1 MGVGLRDVDADL
13 ERSLKLTVDHGALV
27 QDITAGSPAD
37 RAGLRPYDVITS
49 LDDRVIANDD
59 QLIREISARQ
69 PGSAARLRLVR
80 DGRDQTLTVKL
91 AERPARERQDRAEPS
106 SPAPDRSRLDPENAP
121 LGLTVRDLDRQTA
134 DRLDVP
140 NDVHGVLI
148 TRVEGMSS
156 SFDGGIE
163 RGTILLEINRQ
174 RIETAAEY
182 RRLAR
187 AARPGDV
194 LTLYIYAPDLEQRQ
208 LKTIRVEDR

>member
-1 MGVGLRDVDADL
+1 
-13 ERSLKLTVDHGALV
+13 
-27 QDITAGSPAD
+27 
-37 RAGLRPYDVITS
+37 
-49 LDDRVIANDD
+49 
-59 QLIREISARQ
+59 
-69 PGSAARLRLVR
+69 
-80 DGRDQTLTVKL
+80 
-91 AERPARERQDRAEPS
+91 
-106 SPAPDRSRLDPENAP
+106 
-121 LGLTVRDLDRQTA
+121 
-134 DRLDVP
+134 
-140 NDVHGVLI
+140 VLI

-174 RIETAAEY
+174 RVESAAEY